1 MTRRA
6 LAVLVAG
13 LLGVLACLVT
23 AAPPLAIASC
33 ATDRPPRSPA
43 AFTGVVLS
51 TIFEGRIASVRTEGN
66 ETVTVRGTPATA
78 LSGATSV
85 DRNYEVGGRYE
96 FHPVN
101 RSSPYEDNAC
111 TATRLLS
118 REAVPP
124 ATAPP
129 VPAPLGWSPAETAL
143 GAAVVVAGLVALGL
157 ILRHRRVRRAWGARP

>member
-13 LLGVLACLVT
+13 LLGALACLVT
-23 AAPPLAIASC
+23 VAPPLATASC

-51 TIFEGRIASVRTEGN
+51 TRSKGRVAEIRTDAG
-66 ETVTVRGTPATA
+66 ETVTVRGTPGT
-78 LSGATSV
+78 LFSSETSV
-85 DRNYEVGGRYE
+85 DRSYEVGGRYE

-118 REAVPP
+118 RGPLP
-124 ATAPP
+124 AS
-129 VPAPLGWSPAETAL
+129 PAPSGWSPAETAL
-143 GAAVVVAGLVALGL
+143 GAAIVVAGLAALGL
-157 ILRHRRVRRAWGARP
+157 LLRRRRVRRARGARP